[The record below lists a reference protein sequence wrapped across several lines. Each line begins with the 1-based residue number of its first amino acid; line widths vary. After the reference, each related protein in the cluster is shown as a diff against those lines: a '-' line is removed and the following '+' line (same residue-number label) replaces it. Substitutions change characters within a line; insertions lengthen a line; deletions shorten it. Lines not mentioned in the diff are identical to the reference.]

1 MPHRG
6 RPYTVGVVAQAL
18 HLIRH
23 GEVDNPSGVIYGRL
37 PGYPLSERGARMA
50 AAAAEALEGEPITR
64 LIASPLLRTQQSAA
78 PIAEAFGLEIEP
90 DERVIEAANLFEG
103 RTTSG
108 RAIARDPRAWRLLRN
123 PSRPSWGEPYVEIV
137 RRMNAAI
144 VDALADTPSGQVV
157 IVTHQLPIW
166 MVHRSILG
174 QPLPHDPRRRR
185 CALSSITT
193 LGRRGGRLV
202 EIGYAE
208 PAARLLAGAV
218 DRGAT

>member
-1 MPHRG
+1 
-6 RPYTVGVVAQAL
+6 VVAQAL

-23 GEVDNPSGVIYGRL
+23 GEVDNPSGIIYGRM
-37 PGYPLSERGARMA
+37 PGFGLTERGALMA
-50 AAAAEALEGEPITR
+50 ASAADGLEGEPITR
-64 LIASPLLRTQQSAA
+64 LIASPLQRTQESAA
-78 PIAEAFGLEIEP
+78 PIAERFGLQIES
-90 DERVIEAANLFEG
+90 DERVIEAGNLFEG
-103 RTTSG
+103 RRTTG

-123 PSRPSWGEPYVEIV
+123 PSRPSWGEPYVDIV
-137 RRMNAAI
+137 RRMHAAI
-144 VDALADTPSGQVV
+144 TDALRTTESGHVV

-193 LGRRGGRLV
+193 LGRRNGRLV

-208 PAARLLAGAV
+208 PAAALLARAV
-218 DRGAT
+218 DKGAT